1 MQICDN
7 LSASASPSQLPWEG
21 SQEVCA
27 PPEVLRIGE
36 QTLSQPA
43 ADSSPERGALG
54 EKKSRPWG
62 GSFGVGYL
70 VMFPTKRWRIA
81 ATWARVALARGRSL
95 PSVPLISFSATA
107 QESGAFA

>member
-1 MQICDN
+1 MGPPEATSNCKFDTTSQ
-7 LSASASPSQLPWEG
+7 SPSVTAPLRGEPWG
-21 SQEVCA
+21 G
-27 PPEVLRIGE
+27 R
-36 QTLSQPA
+36 
-43 ADSSPERGALG
+43 

-70 VMFPTKRWRIA
+70 VMFSTKRWRIA